1 MQRMSPLLALSGHT
15 ELHCTCPLSGVKQTS
30 QWTAAMSAYDP
41 KRTLGLIAVWV
52 RRFFARPACK
62 VLLDYGHRVV
72 PRGGH
77 MQRREFI
84 ILLGGTAAASP
95 LTARAQQLGKLP
107 TIGFL
112 SGQTRSAAGQ
122 WVAAF
127 EQRLRELG
135 WIEGRTVLIELRWA
149 EGRFERFAEIAAEF
163 VRLKVDV
170 IVTAGP
176 PVFAAKQ
183 ATSVIPIV
191 FATVADPLS
200 TGLVASLS
208 QPGGNIT
215 GLSLT
220 SPELAGKR
228 VELLREAVPGL
239 RQLAIIANADYPP
252 SMRELDEV
260 ETAARPL
267 GIETIA
273 LKIRQAADIAP
284 AFQALKGPAQ
294 ALYVIGKSLISTNQ
308 VRIHSF
314 ALAAR
319 LPTME
324 PNREMV
330 ETGGLISYA
339 PNFPSLY
346 RRAADL
352 VDKILRGAKP
362 ADLPVEQPT
371 KFDLIIN
378 LTTAKALGLEI
389 PPTLLARADEVIE

>member
-1 MQRMSPLLALSGHT
+1 MQFDQLR
-15 ELHCTCPLSGVKQTS
+15 
-30 QWTAAMSAYDP
+30 
-41 KRTLGLIAVWV
+41 
-52 RRFFARPACK
+52 
-62 VLLDYGHRVV
+62 
-72 PRGGH
+72 
-77 MQRREFI
+77 RREFVA
-84 ILLGGTAAASP
+84 LLGGAAAWP
-95 LTARAQQLGKLP
+95 LVAHAQQPGKLP
-107 TIGFL
+107 TIGIL
-112 SGQTRSAAGQ
+112 GGQTRSTAGQ
-122 WVAAF
+122 FFAAF

-135 WIEGRTVLIELRWA
+135 WSEGRTVAIEIRWA
-149 EGRFERFAEIAAEF
+149 EGRSERFAEIAAEF

-170 IVTAGP
+170 IVTSGP

-200 TGLVASLS
+200 TGLVASLTR
-208 QPGGNIT
+208 PGGNVT

-228 VELLREAVPGL
+228 LELLREAIPGL
-239 RQLAIIANADYPP
+239 RQLAIMANADYPP
-252 SMRELDEV
+252 SMRELDGV

-284 AFQALKGPAQ
+284 AFEVLKGRAQ
-294 ALYVIGKSLISTNQ
+294 ALYVVGETLTSANQ
-308 VRIHSF
+308 VQIHSF

-319 LPTME
+319 LPTMD

-330 ETGGLISYA
+330 ERGGLMSYA
-339 PNFPSLY
+339 PNFPSMY
-346 RRAADL
+346 RRAADY

-362 ADLPVEQPT
+362 GDIPVEQPT

-378 LTTAKALGLEI
+378 LTTAKALGLTI
-389 PPTLLARADEVIE
+389 SPSSFLRADEVIE